1 MNAGTSGGHDYLWL
15 YSKTVH
21 RRGGVKSW
29 RIKSLLAEQP
39 VGFVTPF
46 TLLRTQTH
54 PVQTKLVA
62 TMKEKTS
69 ALATSHL
76 HFNFSSFLH
85 IKGSSLG

>member
-1 MNAGTSGGHDYLWL
+1 MNAGTSCGHDYLWL
-15 YSKTVH
+15 HSQTV
-21 RRGGVKSW
+21 RWRGGVKSR

-39 VGFVTPF
+39 VGFVAPF
-46 TLLRTQTH
+46 TLLWTQTH
-54 PVQTKLVA
+54 PVQAKLVA

-69 ALATSHL
+69 VLATSHL